1 MSTNLLGEL
10 AANNGT
16 FYLTESLYEGRIDQ
30 IIVRGE
36 GVIIDALY
44 VVRNGVEVNVF
55 EEYCSG
61 PYMANGLRITPQ
73 NDEVFSR
80 VLLAAAPQGS
90 GLELVL
96 SA

>member
-1 MSTNLLGEL
+1 MGTNILGEL

-16 FYLTESLYEGRIDQ
+16 YFLTELDYQGTFDQ

-73 NDEVFSR
+73 KNEVFTR
-80 VLLAAAPQGS
+80 VLLLTAPQGT
-90 GLELVL
+90 GLEIVL
-96 SA
+96 A